1 MILVRTSSTI
11 VEILV
16 YGLNNLLIWLPFI
29 GNSISMLARHCVF
42 TVARKKHQLDG
53 KPLLYVWKWPQVR
66 QHLSLLHRAQDLP
79 GLRSFHDVS
88 PSKTQP
94 VLKEILEYQPLPSS
108 DSSNPALSFPCL
120 DAQEAKTASLFK
132 RSVSSGPEPSYT
144 TGVHRTWHSHD
155 ALPLDWGGV
164 LPEFDIAYEQWGQL
178 NEDKSNAILLH
189 TGLSAS
195 SHAHSTEAN
204 PKPGWWEKFI
214 GPGAPLDTNKYFVIC
229 TNVIGGCYGSTGPS
243 SLDPADGLNYATRF
257 PILTMEDMVRAQFR
271 LLDAVGIKSLYASVG
286 SSMGGMQSLSAGVL
300 FPQRVGKVVSVSG
313 CARSHPY
320 SIAMRHTQRQVLMMD
335 PNWSRGF
342 YYNSIPPH
350 AGMKLAR
357 EIATVTY
364 RSGPEWEQRFGRRR
378 ADASRPPALC
388 PDFLIET
395 YLDHA
400 GEKFCLE
407 YDANSLLYV
416 SKAMDLFDLGH
427 EHQMQMFRLR
437 QQTSSRYSSGIKVEG
452 QDSSCSLALPDHP
465 YEETGPDTASQSLSE
480 PTASTSTRPPDDL
493 VAGLEPLRNHPTL
506 VMGVASD
513 ILFPAWQQREIAET
527 LRAAGSRSVTH
538 VELGEDTSLFGH
550 DTFLLDL
557 EHIGGNIRSFLG

>member
-1 MILVRTSSTI
+1 MRHI
-11 VEILV
+11 VSNAVGSAPKLFRKPTP
-16 YGLNNLLIWLPFI
+16 NLWKR
-29 GNSISMLARHCVF
+29 SQER
-42 TVARKKHQLDG
+42 
-53 KPLLYVWKWPQVR
+53 PL
-66 QHLSLLHRAQDLP
+66 HLSPLHRAHDSQSFQEIY
-79 GLRSFHDVS
+79 LR
-88 PSKTQP
+88 KAQP
-94 VLKEILEYQPLPSS
+94 PPIQVVEDPPLQSL

-120 DAQEAKTASLFK
+120 DAQEAKTASLSR
-132 RSVSSGPEPSYT
+132 RSLTSGPEPSYT
-144 TGVHRTWHSHD
+144 TGKHRSWHSQD
-155 ALPLDWGGV
+155 ALFLDWGGL
-164 LPEFDIAYEQWGQL
+164 LPQFDIAYETWGQL
-178 NEDKSNAILLH
+178 NEKKSNAILLH

-204 PKPGWWEKFI
+204 SKPGWWEKFI
-214 GPGAPLDTNKYFVIC
+214 GHGAPLNTDRFFVIC

-243 SLDPADGLNYATRF
+243 SIDPADGQNYATRF

-271 LLDAVGIKSLYASVG
+271 LLDSFGIEKLYASVG
-286 SSMGGMQSLSAGVL
+286 SSMGGMQSLAAGVL
-300 FPQRVGKVVSVSG
+300 FPNRVGKVVSISG

-335 PNWSRGF
+335 SNWSRGF

-378 ADASRPPALC
+378 ADPSQPPALC

-407 YDANSLLYV
+407 YDANSLLYI
-416 SKAMDLFDLGH
+416 SKAMDLFDLGR
-427 EHQMQMFRLR
+427 EHQMRMGELR
-437 QQTSSRYSSGIKVEG
+437 RQNSLKYSSGDKAQG
-452 QDSSCSLALPDHP
+452 QSSSCSLALPDQP
-465 YEETGPDTASQSLSE
+465 YQETASDTASQSISN
-480 PTASTSTRPPDDL
+480 PVASTLIRPSGDL
-493 VAGLEPLRNHPTL
+493 IAGLEALRNHPAL

-527 LRAAGSRSVTH
+527 LRAAGNRSVTH

-557 EHIGGNIRSFLG
+557 KHIGGNMSEFLS

>member
-1 MILVRTSSTI
+1 MMFFRHSAATAARTVSRT
-11 VEILV
+11 
-16 YGLNNLLIWLPFI
+16 
-29 GNSISMLARHCVF
+29 A
-42 TVARKKHQLDG
+42 G
-53 KPLLYVWKWPQVR
+53 KPSHIWKTPQGR
-66 QHLSLLHRAQDLP
+66 QLHLSPLHRPQDTQAT
-79 GLRSFHDVS
+79 RSFHFTS
-88 PSKTQP
+88 SYKAQP
-94 VLKEILEYQPLPSS
+94 ALAEAEEEQPLQPP

-120 DAQEAKTASLFK
+120 DAQEARTASLSN
-132 RSVSSGPEPSYT
+132 RSLNSGPEPSYT
-144 TGVHRTWHSHD
+144 TGRHHNWRSQES
-155 ALPLDWGGV
+155 LLLDWGGV
-164 LPEFDIAYEQWGQL
+164 LPQFNVAHECWGML

-204 PKPGWWEKFI
+204 PKPGWWERFI
-214 GPGAPLDTNKYFVIC
+214 GPGAPLDTNKYFIVC

-243 SLDPADGLNYATRF
+243 SLDPADGQNYATRF

-271 LLDAVGIKSLYASVG
+271 LLDAFGIEKLYASVG
-286 SSMGGMQSLSAGVL
+286 SSMGGMQSLAAGVL
-300 FPQRVGKVVSVSG
+300 FPDRVGKVVSVSG

-342 YYNSIPPH
+342 YYNRIPPH

-364 RSGPEWEQRFGRRR
+364 RSGPEWEMRFGRRR
-378 ADASRPPALC
+378 ADPSRPPALC

-427 EHQMQMFRLR
+427 DHQVEMSRLR
-437 QQTSSRYSSGIKVEG
+437 GKNQKRSSTDVDSDQQGRA
-452 QDSSCSLALPDHP
+452 CSLALPDQP
-465 YEETGPDTASQSLSE
+465 YEEQQPEANSQLFSE
-480 PTASTSTRPPDDL
+480 PVASASARPPDDL
-493 VAGLEPLRNHPTL
+493 VAGLTPLRNHPTL

-527 LRAAGSRSVTH
+527 LRAAGNRSVTH
-538 VELGEDTSLFGH
+538 VELGEDKSLFGH